1 VLCLLTDGARKACW
15 EDFKREIETDG
26 AKAQAIDIP
35 NGDSTEEIANI
46 IDQVAVLI
54 EPGARLTID
63 ITHGLRHVPIVMYA
77 LALYLS
83 SLREVAIAGA
93 WYGKLET
100 SLPTKPLIN
109 LKPLLELP
117 RWFHAVEIFRETG
130 STTALASRFDGVDV
144 SKLQGPA
151 RGAPKETAKILRQF
165 AVPYEI
171 GLPLELG
178 IAAGAIATRFD
189 KYPLHEMVGLE
200 LPLASELGQLVR
212 EGAIPLRFS
221 GNEALSGGQKSKKWK
236 CSVTLTQD
244 ELQRQ
249 ARIIDQ
255 YLEREQSAL
264 GLSLMREW
272 VVSLGIYHN
281 GNRDQWLE
289 RNERLRIERNIGAL
303 ALRELKD
310 YLDDAQKE
318 WSEFWNQ
325 LGEQRNQIA
334 HCGMKEDEVKPDSA
348 KIRNHWKK
356 ISNADHCWQPL
367 GGGGGRVLVSPV
379 GMSPGVLYSAIR
391 KVTPRTVVALCS
403 GEAKPGV
410 EEAIRQAGFM
420 GKLEYAIMED
430 PFNGIK
436 ETSRIRGSV
445 RKLLIDAD
453 EVFVNLTGGTTIM
466 GVVVQ
471 ALAEQARNDQR
482 PCRRFVLIDKR
493 QAEEQRNA
501 PWVESELHWPDDDC
515 DAESESVDA

>member
-264 GLSLMREW
+264 GLSLMR
-272 VVSLGIYHN
+272 N
-281 GNRDQWLE
+281 G
-289 RNERLRIERNIGAL
+289 
-303 ALRELKD
+303 
-310 YLDDAQKE
+310 
-318 WSEFWNQ
+318 
-325 LGEQRNQIA
+325 
-334 HCGMKEDEVKPDSA
+334 
-348 KIRNHWKK
+348 
-356 ISNADHCWQPL
+356 
-367 GGGGGRVLVSPV
+367 
-379 GMSPGVLYSAIR
+379 
-391 KVTPRTVVALCS
+391 
-403 GEAKPGV
+403 
-410 EEAIRQAGFM
+410 
-420 GKLEYAIMED
+420 
-430 PFNGIK
+430 
-436 ETSRIRGSV
+436 
-445 RKLLIDAD
+445 
-453 EVFVNLTGGTTIM
+453 
-466 GVVVQ
+466 
-471 ALAEQARNDQR
+471 
-482 PCRRFVLIDKR
+482 
-493 QAEEQRNA
+493 
-501 PWVESELHWPDDDC
+501 
-515 DAESESVDA
+515 